1 MKSKRSR
8 LCEFSPET
16 KQEIRERDGG
26 CIFCRIG
33 WKCPPVPLPTQIA
46 HIVPRSQGGLGVAQ
60 NGVVLCIHHHMMMDN
75 GNTGDREKM
84 LKYITSWYMRKKYPN
99 WNKEDLVYDKWKDF
113 KG

>member
-8 LCEFSPET
+8 LCDFSPET

-26 CIFCRIG
+26 CIFCKIG
-33 WKCPPVPLPTQIA
+33 FKMPPLPMPTQIA

-60 NGVVLCIHHHMMMDN
+60 NGVVLCIHHHVMMDN
-75 GNTGDREKM
+75 GNDGERQRMIGYCE
-84 LKYITSWYMRKKYPN
+84 WYMKHKYPR